1 MTKNEVID
9 AVADSSGMTKKDTE
23 TIINTL
29 GEVIK
34 EALAKGEEVRF
45 IGFGS
50 FEVKDRA
57 GRKGRN
63 PQTGEEIEIPAAK
76 VPVFKCG
83 KLLKSAVNNED

>member
-34 EALAKGEEVRF
+34 EAMAKGEEVRF

>member
-1 MTKNEVID
+1 MTKNEVIA
-9 AVADSSGMTKKDTE
+9 AVADSCGASKKDTE
-23 TIINTL
+23 TVINAL

-50 FEVKDRA
+50 FEVKERVK
-57 GRKGRN
+57 RKGRN

>member
-57 GRKGRN
+57 RRKGRN
-63 PQTGEEIEIPAAK
+63 PQTGDEIEIPAAK